1 MDTPPVQEDLAKI
14 IEERL
19 KERDADVMTSPYTC
33 DAAYIYHPMGASL
46 EEIEPFTTELT
57 TMVDKMK
64 EELIKETRI
73 LDGTE
78 APVYKENELSETKE

>member
-1 MDTPPVQEDLAKI
+1 MDSTPVQEDLAKV

-19 KERDADVMTSPYTC
+19 KEREADVLTSPYTC

-46 EEIEPFTTELT
+46 EEIEPFTKELT

-64 EELIKETRI
+64 EDLVKETRI

-78 APVYKENELSETKE
+78 APTYKENELSTTQD